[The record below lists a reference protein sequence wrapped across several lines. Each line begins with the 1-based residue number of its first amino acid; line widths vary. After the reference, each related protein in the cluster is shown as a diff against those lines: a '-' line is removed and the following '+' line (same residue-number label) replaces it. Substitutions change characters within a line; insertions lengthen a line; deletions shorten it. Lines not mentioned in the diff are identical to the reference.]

1 MRIRTL
7 VENEEKFDR
16 LRILL
21 FINLRNTHPP
31 LYTQNKNDGR
41 EIEFVNPITNRG
53 SNFDTKKKR
62 KDGKVIPV
70 TVISHVIYK
79 YLRSLPT
86 CGFNIDRVNCCNY
99 LKSERYEILRVTVF
113 ERKNS

>member
-21 FINLRNTHPP
+21 FINLRNAHPP

-53 SNFDTKKKR
+53 SK
-62 KDGKVIPV
+62 
-70 TVISHVIYK
+70 
-79 YLRSLPT
+79 L
-86 CGFNIDRVNCCNY
+86 
-99 LKSERYEILRVTVF
+99 RYEEETERRESYSRHCDIACDIQIFTLVTHLWIQH
-113 ERKNS
+113 